1 MKKNLEEVTANIK
14 KAVEQSGRKL
24 EDVTLVAV
32 SKTKPLEALQEA
44 YALGCRE
51 FGENKVQEMLDKME
65 HMPEDVHW
73 HMIGHLQTNKVK
85 YIVGKVFMI
94 HSVDSLK
101 LAKEISKE
109 SVKKNVIT
117 NILIEIN
124 VAGEASKFGS
134 SDMEENLALLKEIV
148 SLPNLSVKGLMTIA
162 PFTSDAE
169 TNRIYF
175 RQLKQF
181 ADTNAGLFDGKP
193 LLSMG
198 MSGDYMVAIE
208 EGANYVRVGT
218 SLFGARNYSI

>member
-24 EDVTLVAV
+24 EDVTLIAV

-181 ADTNAGLFDGKP
+181 ADTNADLFDGKP

>member
-65 HMPEDVHW
+65 HMPDDVHW

-134 SDMEENLALLKEIV
+134 SDMEENLELLKDIV

-181 ADTNAGLFDGKP
+181 ADTNADLFDGKP